1 MNDGVGSNC
10 GEGVKSA
17 SSADHSLSA
26 HVIDPREA
34 WTRISSATHG
44 KSNASGRKI
53 LLVDTHGHPH
63 LQREVQYAHQADLAL
78 GNGSVV
84 SLTCAVTPSDWN
96 DALEYASRSPLILPA
111 LGIHPWNLVD
121 VMADGIEIHDNCEDI
136 NLEKCIDWDWLT
148 DLETLLS
155 RHPRLLV
162 GEIGL
167 CKKARF
173 VRYYPKEKGGQA
185 AALRLQRLVFTKQLE
200 LAAKYSRP
208 VTVHCVD
215 AHGILMEVM
224 WEIFRRATNYSGVEE
239 EREREGTLKRR
250 RRAFPPAIAMHSFTG
265 TAHHV
270 NEILAFERALL
281 SQGEETGNSGGK
293 RPRFTTNRQRN
304 ECPIDHSEP
313 LPCED
318 YAKAQ
323 DILFYFGFS
332 HSVNHLMCTSEKAR
346 RRAAEAVRSVPS
358 ERLLVESDVHAS
370 IDVTLGTAGAVAY
383 AAYVRGERIEDL
395 AERSVDNGLRFLST
409 LGSITSS

>member
-1 MNDGVGSNC
+1 MPASPLVSAPSCPCCVFLLGGGLFLPLNDGVGSNC

-208 VTVHCVD
+208 VTK
-215 AHGILMEVM
+215 
-224 WEIFRRATNYSGVEE
+224 
-239 EREREGTLKRR
+239 REREGTLKRR